1 LLIVRA
7 NPAKDLPVTEPIL
20 HHFDWSPYAEKVR
33 VLLGIKGLDW
43 ASVQIPMVMPKP
55 DLTALTGG
63 YRKTPVLQV
72 GADVYCDTS
81 RIAAELEARWPE
93 PTLFPDGTPG
103 LAIALAAWADKFFEP
118 GAGLSMS
125 GNDQLPADLLQDRRE
140 FFSHMDFSSFAERT
154 PHMYAQ
160 ALAHAALVEDQL
172 ADRRAYLG
180 GDRPGLV
187 DATAYYVLWMLRGFI
202 PAMAA
207 RLEPYRR
214 VAAWEQ
220 RVREIGHGRRRE
232 IDAAQALAIAHAA
245 EPDAP
250 TGVDP
255 ADPSG
260 LHAGQRVTVTPD
272 DYGKV
277 PVAGELVT
285 LDARRVAVRRRDERA
300 GEVVVHFPRLGYVVA
315 AA

>member
-1 LLIVRA
+1 
-7 NPAKDLPVTEPIL
+7 VTEPIL

-33 VLLGIKGLDW
+33 VLLGIKRLAW

-63 YRKTPVLQV
+63 YRKTPVLQI
-72 GADVYCDTS
+72 GADIYCDTS
-81 RIAAELEARWPE
+81 RIATELEARWPE
-93 PTLFPDGTPG
+93 PTLFPDGGRG
-103 LAIALAAWADKFFEP
+103 LAVGLATWADRFFEP

-140 FFSHMDFSSFAERT
+140 FFSHMDFSSFAQRT

-160 ALAHAALVEDQL
+160 ALAHAALLEDQL
-172 ADRRAYLG
+172 ADGRAYLG
-180 GDRPGLV
+180 GEHPGLV

-202 PAMAA
+202 PSMPA
-207 RLEPYRR
+207 RLASYRR
-214 VAAWEQ
+214 LVRWEE
-220 RVREIGHGRRRE
+220 RVRGLGHGRRRE
-232 IDAAQALAIAHAA
+232 IDAAEALALARSSR
-245 EPDAP
+245 PDP
-250 TGVDP
+250 TGGVDS
-255 ADPSG
+255 ADG

-277 PVAGELVT
+277 PVSGELVT
-285 LDARRVAVRRRDERA
+285 LDARRIAVRRRDERA
-300 GEVVVHFPRLGYVVA
+300 GEVVVHFPRIGYVVA

>member
-1 LLIVRA
+1 M
-7 NPAKDLPVTEPIL
+7 TEPIL

-33 VLLGIKGLDW
+33 VLLGIKGLAW
-43 ASVQIPMVMPKP
+43 GSVQVPMVMPKP

-81 RIAAELEARWPE
+81 CIALELESRWPE
-93 PTLFPDGTPG
+93 PTLFPDGSRG
-103 LAIALAAWADKFFEP
+103 LAVALAAWADKFFEP

-140 FFSHMDFSSFAERT
+140 FFTHMDFSAFAART
-154 PHMYAQ
+154 PHMYGQ
-160 ALAHAALVEDQL
+160 ALAHVALVEDQL
-172 ADRRAYLG
+172 
-180 GDRPGLV
+180 GDGRPFLSGERPGLV

-202 PAMAA
+202 PSMPAS
-207 RLEPYRR
+207 LEPCRR

-220 RVREIGHGRRRE
+220 RVRGIGHGRRRE
-232 IDAAQALAIAHAA
+232 MDAAEAHAA
-245 EPDAP
+245 ARAAKPAP
-250 TGVDP
+250 AGGVDP
-255 ADPSG
+255 DDPSG
-260 LHAGQRVTVTPD
+260 LKAGQRVTVTPD

-277 PVAGELVT
+277 PVTGELVT

-300 GEVVVHFPRLGYVVA
+300 GEVVVHFPRIGYVVA

>member
-1 LLIVRA
+1 MA
-7 NPAKDLPVTEPIL
+7 EPIL

-33 VLLGIKGLDW
+33 VLLGIKGLAW
-43 ASVQIPMVMPKP
+43 TSVQIPMVMPKP
-55 DLTALTGG
+55 HLTALTGG

-93 PTLFPDGTPG
+93 PTLFPDGGRG
-103 LAIALAAWADKFFEP
+103 LALALATWGDRFFEP

-125 GNDQLPADLLQDRRE
+125 GNEQLPADLLQDRRE
-140 FFSHMDFSSFAERT
+140 FFTHMDFSAFAART

-172 ADRRAYLG
+172 ADGRPFLS

-202 PAMAA
+202 PAMSA
-207 RLEPYRR
+207 RLEPCRR
-214 VAAWEQ
+214 AAAWEQ
-220 RVREIGHGRRRE
+220 RVRGIGHGRRRE
-232 IDAAQALAIAHAA
+232 IDAAQALAIARAT
-245 EPDAP
+245 EPSPAS
-250 TGVDP
+250 GVDP
-255 ADPSG
+255 NDPSG
-260 LHAGQRVTVTPD
+260 LQAGQIVTVTPD

-285 LDARRVAVRRRDERA
+285 LDARRVAVRRRDDRA
-300 GEVVVHFPRLGYVVA
+300 GEVVVHFPRIGYVVA